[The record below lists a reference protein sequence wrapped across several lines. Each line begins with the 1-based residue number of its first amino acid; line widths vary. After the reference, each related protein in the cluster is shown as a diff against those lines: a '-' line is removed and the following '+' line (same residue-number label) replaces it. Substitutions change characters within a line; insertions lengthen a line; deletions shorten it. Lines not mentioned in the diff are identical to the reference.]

1 MRKRVGR
8 LLGKGVCLR
17 PGTRKKWKAMLRA
30 WSWEG
35 KWGQEGRDGVG
46 SHSLFNMRKLTDWV
60 SSWELPGAR
69 SFTQCHGFKW
79 QRPLSPP
86 KGERCRIKSTTG

>member
-8 LLGKGVCLR
+8 LLGKGVRLR
-17 PGTRKKWKAMLRA
+17 PGTRKKWKGMLRA

-46 SHSLFNMRKLTDWV
+46 ELMAFN
-60 SSWELPGAR
+60 
-69 SFTQCHGFKW
+69 W